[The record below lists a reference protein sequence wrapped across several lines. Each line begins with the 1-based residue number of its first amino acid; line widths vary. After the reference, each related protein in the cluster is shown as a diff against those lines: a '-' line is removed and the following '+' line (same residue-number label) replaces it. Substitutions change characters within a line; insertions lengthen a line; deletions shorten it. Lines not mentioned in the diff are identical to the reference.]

1 MKGFTA
7 ASVAGQ
13 AGKCFLVTGANTGLG
28 FEATRVLA
36 VHGAR
41 VLMACRNE
49 EKARLAMEHIRMDV
63 PGANLAFVPLDQAD
77 LFSVRECAE
86 QVARDEPRLDVLV
99 NNAGVMVPPL
109 ERTVQGHELQ
119 FGVNH
124 LAPFALTGLLLPKL
138 AETPGGRVVITAS
151 LAHGRGRIDWDDL
164 DARHSYKARQRYGDS
179 KLANLLHM
187 FELERRLRAAGSPV
201 SAYACHPGIASTD
214 LGRHSLAFRALFPIA
229 GAVLNT
235 AEEGAW
241 PTLQA
246 ATDPAAEPG
255 QYYGP
260 QRFGGMSGPSGI
272 ARRNAAARDPQ
283 AARRLW
289 EVSVQMTGIDCG
301 LAGL

>member
-1 MKGFTA
+1 MSGFTA

-13 AGKCFLVTGANTGLG
+13 AGKCFLVTGANTGIG
-28 FEATRVLA
+28 YETARVLA
-36 VHGAR
+36 AHGAR
-41 VLMACRNE
+41 VLMACRSE
-49 EKARLAMEHIRMDV
+49 EKARLAMEHIRMEA

-86 QVARDEPRLDVLV
+86 QVMRDEPRLDVLL

-138 AETPGGRVVITAS
+138 AETPGARVVITAS
-151 LAHGRGRIDWDDL
+151 LAHMRGRIDWDDL
-164 DARHSYKARQRYGDS
+164 DARRSYRARQRYGDS
-179 KLANLLHM
+179 KLANLLHLL
-187 FELERRLRAAGSPV
+187 ELDRRLRAAGSPV
-201 SAYACHPGIASTD
+201 SAMACHPGIAATE
-214 LGRHSLAFRALFPIA
+214 LGRHSLGFRLLFPVA
-229 GAVLNT
+229 GVVLNS
-235 AEEGAW
+235 AEHGAW

-246 ATDPAAEPG
+246 ATDAAAEPG

-260 QRFGGMSGPSGI
+260 QRFFGMSGPSGI
-272 ARRNAAARDPQ
+272 ARRNAAARDAM

-289 EVSVQMTGIDCG
+289 EVSEQMTGIDCG
-301 LAGL
+301 LAGF

>member
-7 ASVAGQ
+7 ASLGGQ
-13 AGKCFLVTGANTGLG
+13 AGKCFLVTGANTGIG
-28 FEATRVLA
+28 YEAARVLA
-36 VHGAR
+36 ARGAR
-41 VLMACRNE
+41 VLMACRSE

-86 QVARDEPRLDVLV
+86 RVVRDEPRLDVLI

-138 AETPGGRVVITAS
+138 SETPGARVVITAS
-151 LAHGRGRIDWDDL
+151 LAHVRGRIDWDDL
-164 DARHSYKARQRYGDS
+164 DARRSYRARQRYADS
-179 KLANLLHM
+179 KLANLLHLL
-187 FELERRLRAAGSPV
+187 ELDRRLRAAGSPV
-201 SAYACHPGIASTD
+201 RAMACHPGIAATE
-214 LGRHSLAFRALFPIA
+214 LGRNSLGFRLLFPVA
-229 GAVLNT
+229 GLVLNS
-235 AEEGAW
+235 AEQGAW

-246 ATDPAAEPG
+246 AADPSAGPG
-255 QYYGP
+255 AYYGP
-260 QRFGGMSGPSGI
+260 QRFLGLSGPS
-272 ARRNAAARDPQ
+272 APAKRKATARDPQ

>member
-1 MKGFTA
+1 MTGFTA
-7 ASVAGQ
+7 VSVAGQ
-13 AGKCFLVTGANTGLG
+13 AGKCFLVTGANTGIG
-28 FEATRVLA
+28 YETTRVLA
-36 VHGAR
+36 ARGAR
-41 VLMACRNE
+41 VLMACRSE
-49 EKARLAMEHIRMDV
+49 DKARLAMEHIRMEV

-138 AETPGGRVVITAS
+138 AETPGARVVITAS
-151 LAHGRGRIDWDDL
+151 LAHMRGRIDWDDL
-164 DARHSYKARQRYGDS
+164 DARRSYRARQRYGDS
-179 KLANLLHM
+179 KLANLLHLL
-187 FELERRLRAAGSPV
+187 ELDRRLRASGSPV
-201 SAYACHPGIASTD
+201 GAMACHPGIAATE
-214 LGRHSLAFRALFPIA
+214 LGRHSLGFRLLFPVA
-229 GAVLNT
+229 GVVLNS
-235 AEEGAW
+235 AEDGAW

-246 ATDPAAEPG
+246 ATDAGAQPG
-255 QYYGP
+255 EYYGP
-260 QRFGGMSGPSGI
+260 QRFFGMSGPSGI
-272 ARRNAAARDPQ
+272 ARRNASARDAR
-283 AARRLW
+283 AAHRLW

>member
-1 MKGFTA
+1 LTGFTA

-13 AGKCFLVTGANTGLG
+13 AGKCFLVTGANTGIG
-28 FEATRVLA
+28 YETTRVLA
-36 VHGAR
+36 ARGAR
-41 VLMACRNE
+41 VLMACRSE
-49 EKARLAMEHIRMDV
+49 DKARLAMEHIRMDV

-138 AETPGGRVVITAS
+138 AETPGARVVITAS
-151 LAHGRGRIDWDDL
+151 LAHMRGRIDWDDL
-164 DARHSYKARQRYGDS
+164 DARRSYRARQRYGDS
-179 KLANLLHM
+179 KLANLLHLL
-187 FELERRLRAAGSPV
+187 ELDRRLRAAGSPV
-201 SAYACHPGIASTD
+201 RAMACHPGIAATE
-214 LGRHSLAFRALFPIA
+214 LGRHSLGFRLLFPVA
-229 GAVLNT
+229 GVVLNS
-235 AEEGAW
+235 AEDGAW

-246 ATDPAAEPG
+246 ATDADAQPG
-255 QYYGP
+255 EYYGP
-260 QRFGGMSGPSGI
+260 QRFFGMSGPSGI
-272 ARRNAAARDPQ
+272 ARRNASARDAVAARM
-283 AARRLW
+283 LW
-289 EVSVQMTGIDCG
+289 EVSVQMTGIDCA

>member
-1 MKGFTA
+1 MTGFTA

-13 AGKCFLVTGANTGLG
+13 AGKCFLVTGANTGIG
-28 FEATRVLA
+28 YETTRVLA
-36 VHGAR
+36 ARGAR
-41 VLMACRNE
+41 VLMACRSE
-49 EKARLAMEHIRMDV
+49 DKARLAMEHIRMDV

-138 AETPGGRVVITAS
+138 AETPGARVVITAS
-151 LAHGRGRIDWDDL
+151 LAHMRGRIDWDDL
-164 DARHSYKARQRYGDS
+164 DARRSYRARQRYGDS
-179 KLANLLHM
+179 KLANLLHLL
-187 FELERRLRAAGSPV
+187 ELDRRLRAAGSPV
-201 SAYACHPGIASTD
+201 RAMACHPGIAATE
-214 LGRHSLAFRALFPIA
+214 LGRHSLGFRLLFPVA
-229 GAVLNT
+229 GVVLNS
-235 AEEGAW
+235 AEDGAW

-246 ATDPAAEPG
+246 ATDADAQPG
-255 QYYGP
+255 EYYGP
-260 QRFGGMSGPSGI
+260 QRFFGMSGPSGI
-272 ARRNAAARDPQ
+272 ARRNASARDAVAARM
-283 AARRLW
+283 LW
-289 EVSVQMTGIDCG
+289 EVSVQMTGIDCA

>member
-7 ASVAGQ
+7 ASLGGQ
-13 AGKCFLVTGANTGLG
+13 AGKCFLVTGANTGIG
-28 FEATRVLA
+28 YEAARVLA
-36 VHGAR
+36 ARGAR
-41 VLMACRNE
+41 VLMACRSE
-49 EKARLAMEHIRMDV
+49 EKARLAMEHIRMHV

-86 QVARDEPRLDVLV
+86 RVVRDEPRLDVLI

-138 AETPGGRVVITAS
+138 SETPGARVVITAS
-151 LAHGRGRIDWDDL
+151 LAHVRGRIDWDDL
-164 DARHSYKARQRYGDS
+164 DARRSYRARQRYADS
-179 KLANLLHM
+179 KLANLLHLL
-187 FELERRLRAAGSPV
+187 ELDRRLRAAGSPV
-201 SAYACHPGIASTD
+201 RATACHPGIAATE
-214 LGRHSLAFRALFPIA
+214 LGRNSLGFRLLFPVA
-229 GAVLNT
+229 GLVLNS
-235 AEEGAW
+235 AEQGAW

-246 ATDPAAEPG
+246 AADPSAGPG
-255 QYYGP
+255 AYYGP
-260 QRFGGMSGPSGI
+260 QRFLGLSGPS
-272 ARRNAAARDPQ
+272 APAKRKATARDPQ

>member
-1 MKGFTA
+1 VSGFTA

-13 AGKCFLVTGANTGLG
+13 AGKCFLVTGANTGIG
-28 FEATRVLA
+28 YETARVLA
-36 VHGAR
+36 AHGAR
-41 VLMACRNE
+41 VLMACRSE
-49 EKARLAMEHIRMDV
+49 EKARLAMEHIRMEA

-86 QVARDEPRLDVLV
+86 QVMRDEPRLDVLL

-138 AETPGGRVVITAS
+138 AETPGARVVITAS
-151 LAHGRGRIDWDDL
+151 LAHMRGRIDWDDL
-164 DARHSYKARQRYGDS
+164 DARRSYRARQRYGDS
-179 KLANLLHM
+179 KLANLLHLL
-187 FELERRLRAAGSPV
+187 ELDRRLRAAGSPV
-201 SAYACHPGIASTD
+201 SAMACHPGIAATE
-214 LGRHSLAFRALFPIA
+214 LGRHSLGFRLLFPVA
-229 GAVLNT
+229 GVVLNS
-235 AEEGAW
+235 AEHGAW

-246 ATDPAAEPG
+246 ATDAAAEPG

-260 QRFGGMSGPSGI
+260 QRFFGMSGPSGI
-272 ARRNAAARDPQ
+272 ARRNAAARDAM

-289 EVSVQMTGIDCG
+289 EVSEQMTGIDCG
-301 LAGL
+301 LAGF